1 MYRRRDQRERARKRA
16 SFTANPFLF
25 IKKLLGDKKSGHLT
39 CMKEEV
45 EEYLQV
51 THGDNRE

>member
-1 MYRRRDQRERARKRA
+1 MYHRRDQRERARKRA